1 MLQNI
6 QVQIHAEEGEENAE
20 TGGSEQD
27 PQQQGAQVQRQQPA
41 DTPESSCLSE
51 LCLYKDA
58 LL

>member
-41 DTPESSCLSE
+41 DTPESVFIGALS
-51 LCLYKDA
+51 L
-58 LL
+58 